1 MSELL
6 NNNDNQ
12 ALREKAKKIKLLI
25 FDIDG
30 VLTDGS
36 LFFDN
41 QGQEYKAFNSKDGHG
56 IRLLLDNGVNVAI
69 ITGRKSE
76 LVMHRANNL
85 KIPPEYIYQGFRDK
99 VPAFYELLE
108 KTKLDKEN
116 IAFIG
121 DDVIDLPIMS
131 QVGLSIAVADAHWF
145 VKENSDL
152 ICTINGGRGAG
163 REACE
168 FILDAQEKLDDIL
181 QSYIRS

>member
-6 NNNDNQ
+6 ENGVTK
-12 ALREKAKKIKLLI
+12 KAKLIKLVI
-25 FDIDG
+25 FDVDG

-41 QGQEYKAFNSKDGHG
+41 LGQEYKAFDSKDGHG
-56 IRLLLDNGVNVAI
+56 IRLLLENGVNVAI
-69 ITGRKSE
+69 ITGRQSE

-85 KIPPEYIYQGFRDK
+85 KIPPEFIYQGHRDK
-99 VPAFYELLE
+99 VPAFYELLD

-116 IAFIG
+116 IAFVG

-145 VKENSDL
+145 VKENADF
-152 ICTINGGRGAG
+152 ICKQNGGRGAG

-168 FILDAQEKLDDIL
+168 LILEAHGKLDDIL
-181 QSYIRS
+181 HSYIHG